1 MEKKKKRGK
10 EKVEMY
16 LFANDIILC
25 INERKNSTRKLLQ
38 LINTFSKVTG
48 DKINTQKSVA
58 LLNINDRLKN

>member
-1 MEKKKKRGK
+1 
-10 EKVEMY
+10 MY